1 MLDIPFFFLYNCVT
15 IRNKTKMTVTKNE
28 FGQMNMFA
36 KEPSMY
42 MTKED
47 LERYGIEPYAE
58 KAEKM
63 NGRWAMVGIVAGAIT
78 LKVFLGHVHR
88 WFFSK
93 HIHLPKLIFC
103 YSHFSFYYEL
113 LHNYIVKKRVCQDPL
128 KILFRFTDRF
138 GLLQVVLG

>member
-1 MLDIPFFFLYNCVT
+1 MLDIPFFLLYTVVT
-15 IRNKTKMTVTKNE
+15 VRNKTIMTVTKNE

-63 NGRWAMVGIVAGAIT
+63 NGRWAMLGIVAGAISYALT
-78 LKVFLGHVHR
+78 GNL
-88 WFFSK
+88 FF
-93 HIHLPKLIFC
+93 
-103 YSHFSFYYEL
+103 
-113 LHNYIVKKRVCQDPL
+113 
-128 KILFRFTDRF
+128 
-138 GLLQVVLG
+138 GVV

>member
-1 MLDIPFFFLYNCVT
+1 
-15 IRNKTKMTVTKNE
+15 MTVTKNE

-63 NGRWAMVGIVAGAIT
+63 NGRWAMVGIVAGAVSYALT
-78 LKVFLGHVHR
+78 GHL
-88 WFFSK
+88 FF
-93 HIHLPKLIFC
+93 
-103 YSHFSFYYEL
+103 
-113 LHNYIVKKRVCQDPL
+113 
-128 KILFRFTDRF
+128 
-138 GLLQVVLG
+138 GVV